1 MLLGVAE
8 GVGDG
13 AGPWAKEEG
22 VRTKK
27 EITRKIKAGIVRVR
41 RADFFVVACWTVIL
55 FLWLCF

>member
-13 AGPWAKEEG
+13 VGPCAKEDG

-27 EITRKIKAGIVRVR
+27 EITRKIKAGIGRVR
-41 RADFFVVACWTVIL
+41 RADFFVVGSWTVIL
-55 FLWLCF
+55 FL